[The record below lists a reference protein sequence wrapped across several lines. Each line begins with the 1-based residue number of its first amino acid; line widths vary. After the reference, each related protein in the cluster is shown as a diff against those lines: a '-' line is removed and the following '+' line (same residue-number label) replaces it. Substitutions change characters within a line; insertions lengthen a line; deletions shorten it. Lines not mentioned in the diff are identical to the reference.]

1 MTVEIL
7 YQEPDR
13 RTRPF
18 RVQLGNE
25 PVGLV
30 GDPRESIEE
39 LALDF
44 SLGERLVQGGDL
56 DLQLSNFLVQ
66 IGGLVGTIVEAG
78 GLAPAD
84 PRTSPDDRTGSAPP
98 WRRRSFVRGQPGR

>member
-1 MTVEIL
+1 M
-7 YQEPDR
+7 
-13 RTRPF
+13 
-18 RVQLGNE
+18 
-25 PVGLV
+25 

-66 IGGLVGTIVEAG
+66 IGGLVGTIVKLEGLLQPTQEPLQTIEPVQLLPG
-78 GLAPAD
+78 GVGVLFEGGQVDKPK
-84 PRTSPDDRTGSAPP
+84 
-98 WRRRSFVRGQPGR
+98 RSR